1 MWCGAERRRS
11 SGSRRE
17 GGEAVQAKSRTR
29 SPVYRRDRGS
39 IGVAER
45 KQRETNGV
53 LEDEVT
59 QTRWMQSIARVR
71 RNEAVFWRTKEAA
84 HGYMAGSRV
93 KDVTSDD
100 LTSKLESKIYY
111 HRDAVVEYVEI
122 KSMVDRVIEEKRKLL
137 DENTEFL
144 NTIDKVVEEKE
155 ILQKDHEVIK
165 ELVEP
170 MEEELDM
177 VKEELEEEKHEHV
190 AAKKELATAK
200 EQLAQQSKEL
210 KALRK
215 KLQESEAMH
224 AQLESA
230 RPGMGFT
237 EINAGWYVGLK
248 EMGKLNEKPFQ
259 DACDDKLAPRHSGAK
274 ASELYTLWQELL
286 SSPNW
291 NPFKSVIVDGSRQ
304 EEGID
309 VDDDKLQ
316 GLKMAWGEGP
326 YNSVISALVERKE
339 YNADGTGG
347 VFDVWNYK
355 EGRKAT
361 LGECVDCIF
370 DNVKKFKR
378 YQVTYRQR
386 RTMCAESDPVKDLAV
401 AMKEGSPEMSNS
413 SKHGRKS

>member
-1 MWCGAERRRS
+1 
-11 SGSRRE
+11 
-17 GGEAVQAKSRTR
+17 
-29 SPVYRRDRGS
+29 
-39 IGVAER
+39 
-45 KQRETNGV
+45 
-53 LEDEVT
+53 
-59 QTRWMQSIARVR
+59 
-71 RNEAVFWRTKEAA
+71 
-84 HGYMAGSRV
+84 MAGSRV
-93 KDVTSDD
+93 KDATSDA

-122 KSMVDRVIEEKRKLL
+122 KAMVDRVIEEKRKLL

-144 NTIDKVVEEKE
+144 STIDKVVEEKE

-170 MEEELDM
+170 MEEELEI
-177 VKEELEEEKHEHV
+177 VKDELEEEKHEHV

-200 EQLAQQSKEL
+200 EQLAQQSKEM

-224 AQLESA
+224 AQLESS
-230 RPGMGFT
+230 RPGMVTRFSHKRAVLLQGSPANDANRYRLKKQRSYPQPPNNPVAGQHASRDNDLEVVRQKMIKGFT
-237 EINAGWYVGLK
+237 EIDAGWSVGLK

-259 DACDDKLAPRHSGAK
+259 DACADKLSPKHSGPK
-274 ASELYTLWQELL
+274 ASELYTLWQEVLN
-286 SSPNW
+286 SPNW
-291 NPFKSVIVDGSRQ
+291 NPFKSVIVDGSCQ
-304 EEGID
+304 EEVID
-309 VDDDKLQ
+309 VDDDKLK

-339 YNADGTGG
+339 YNTDGTGG

-370 DNVKKFKR
+370 DHVKKLKR
-378 YQVTYRQR
+378 YQVTYRSRQ
-386 RTMCAESDPVKDLAV
+386 TTCAESDPVKDLTV
-401 AMKEGSPEMSNS
+401 TMKEGSPEMFNC
-413 SKHGRKS
+413 SKHRRKS